1 MCEVRDEGLG
11 RRGRGE
17 GVSQMCYVNY
27 LNTASYCTVGTVQV
41 YILFLVLILLAMEFS
56 ASQENYIFND

>member
-17 GVSQMCYVNY
+17 GVSQMYYVNY
-27 LNTASYCTVGTVQV
+27 LNTASYCTVGTV
-41 YILFLVLILLAMEFS
+41 LFLVLILLAMEFS

>member
-27 LNTASYCTVGTVQV
+27 LNTAFYCT
-41 YILFLVLILLAMEFS
+41 LVLYYS
-56 ASQENYIFND
+56 